1 MSAALNQNQDSRAAV
16 PPEKL
21 NDPAW
26 AWAPYAP
33 DHARPWTLP
42 LAGHLYRR
50 AAFGGSWSQLRQALA
65 DGPQRT
71 IDRLLRPDADTA
83 AFNRTIDD
91 YEFSAANTAAD
102 ELRAWWLRR
111 MLQTTHPLL
120 ETMTLFWHNHFAIS
134 NARVNN
140 AQLMSRH
147 VRHLRQH
154 ALGNFEAL
162 LGGLATQPG
171 VFLSLNAPANRAARP
186 NESLPRV
193 LMEQF
198 TLGPGRCAEE
208 DVREAARA
216 FTGCFVLRDELRYF
230 PAEHDTGVKK
240 LLGQQGPFESKD
252 VVRILLEQ
260 PATPRWLA
268 GRLYRWFIS
277 ETSPPADALVKSLA
291 AGFAKDYNVA
301 KLVET
306 ILRSNLFFSQAA
318 YRQKIKSPVEFA
330 LSIVRPLG
338 GVVGTTRLGADLAD
352 LGMDLYQPPTM
363 TGWAG
368 HRYWINR
375 FTLVGRSRLAQALLS
390 SSGPYE
396 SKVDPMSAAGRHGQT
411 TPEAAS
417 QFLIDLFLQGDVP
430 AEARQAA
437 KATAQ
442 TGPGDPGE
450 RIRQTCGLIA
460 SLPEFHL
467 A

>member
-1 MSAALNQNQDSRAAV
+1 M
-16 PPEKL
+16 
-21 NDPAW
+21 
-26 AWAPYAP
+26 P
-33 DHARPWTLP
+33 DNARPWTLP
-42 LAGHLYRR
+42 LAGHLFRR
-50 AAFGGSWSQLRQALA
+50 AAFGGSWSQLKQALA
-65 DGPQRT
+65 DGPQRA
-71 IDRLLRPDADTA
+71 IDRLLRPDADVA
-83 AFNRTIDD
+83 AFNRSIDD
-91 YEFSAANTAAD
+91 YEISAGNAAAD

-120 ETMTLFWHNHFAIS
+120 ETMTLFWHSHFAIS

-140 AQLMSRH
+140 AQLMSQY

-154 ALGNFEAL
+154 ALGSFEAL
-162 LGGLATQPG
+162 LAGLATHPS
-171 VFLSLNAPANRAARP
+171 VLLSLNAPANRAARP
-186 NESLPRV
+186 NDSLPRV

-198 TLGPGRCAEE
+198 TLGSGRCADE

-216 FTGCFVLRDELRYF
+216 FTGWFVLRDELRYF
-230 PAEHDTGVKK
+230 PAEHDTGIKK

-252 VVRILLEQ
+252 VVRILLQQ
-260 PATPRWLA
+260 PATPQWLA
-268 GRLYRWFIS
+268 GKLYRWLIS
-277 ETSPPADALVKSLA
+277 ESSLPADALLKPLA

-306 ILRSNLFFSQAA
+306 MLRSNLFFSPAA

-330 LSIVRPLG
+330 LSIVRPLD

-352 LGMDLYQPPTM
+352 LGMDLYQPPTKA
-363 TGWAG
+363 GWAG
-368 HRYWINR
+368 HRHWINR

-396 SKVDPMSAAGRHGQT
+396 SKVDPLAAANKHGQT

-417 QFLIDLFLQGDVP
+417 QFLLDLFLQGDVS
-430 AEARQAA
+430 AEARQAV

-442 TGPGDPGE
+442 TGAGDPGE
-450 RIRQTCGLIA
+450 RIRQAGGLIA